1 MSNHQENNPA
11 GLKIEGFSRNRD
23 KDIRRL
29 HRKTERDREG
39 RFLAEGF
46 HLLEEA
52 LQGNLHPVLEIF
64 IEETSLPRLEALA
77 KKFPPLGHIP
87 VYGLSS
93 LQLARISTEE
103 TPQGVVFL
111 CEKKKCPQES
121 LRETPAKR
129 LLFLEEMSDP
139 GNLGTILR
147 TAAWFGVAPV
157 LLGPRSA
164 DPFNPKVLRASAGAL
179 FHMEVLE
186 EIRAEEIREFVSR
199 EGYSVTAA
207 VPEGGLPPKTLE
219 KSDKTLLLLGNESR
233 GLSGE
238 LLDLADQRV
247 TIPRRG
253 RGESLNVA
261 ISAAML
267 LYELFR

>member
-1 MSNHQENNPA
+1 VALRLQNLS
-11 GLKIEGFSRNRD
+11 KNRD
-23 KDIRRL
+23 REIRRL
-29 HRKTERDREG
+29 HRKKERDREG
-39 RFLAEGF
+39 FFLAEGF

-52 LQGNLHPVLEIF
+52 LQGTLHPVLEIF

-77 KKFPPLGHIP
+77 EKFPRLRRTPA
-87 VYGLSS
+87 YGLSS
-93 LQLARISTEE
+93 PQITRISTEK

-111 CEKKKCPQES
+111 CEKKKCPPGS
-121 LRETPAKR
+121 PREPAAR
-129 LLFLEEMSDP
+129 GLLYLEEMADP

-147 TAAWFGVAPV
+147 TAAWFGAAPV

-164 DPFNPKVLRASAGAL
+164 DPFNPKAVRASAGAV
-179 FHMEVLE
+179 FHVEVLE
-186 EIRAEEIREFVSR
+186 DIGAGDLREFVSR
-199 EGYSVTAA
+199 EGFAVTAA
-207 VPEGGLPPKTLE
+207 VPEGGLAPNALA
-219 KSDKTLLLLGNESR
+219 KSGRTLLLLGNESR

-238 LLDLADQRV
+238 LLNLADQRV

-261 ISAAML
+261 LSAAML